1 MKPDN
6 KDFINSVNL
15 NIHTDFPYLILNVKN
30 DVAVPRNPGF
40 HVMHWHE
47 DLQFIYVL
55 EGMVRVQTLEESVL
69 LHAGEGIFINK
80 NVVHLVEKI
89 EECCYKSFLF
99 PDYFVSFYMGSP
111 AAKLTAA
118 FTANP
123 QITVVFLGNET
134 WHTAI
139 LEHLRKLI
147 SLEESKM
154 AENRDDFYC
163 YEVLATL
170 SSMWLILLKNIHT
183 AGGSVDSVV
192 SKRMHLFLQYINDRF
207 AEEITLEGL
216 AESAHVSKSECLR
229 CFRESLQTTPYRYLM
244 DFRLSK
250 ATKLLT
256 ETDLPVSE
264 IASCTGF
271 HGQSYFGKC
280 FREKMNCTPREY
292 RARK

>member
-1 MKPDN
+1 
-6 KDFINSVNL
+6 
-15 NIHTDFPYLILNVKN
+15 
-30 DVAVPRNPGF
+30 
-40 HVMHWHE
+40 
-47 DLQFIYVL
+47 
-55 EGMVRVQTLEESVL
+55 
-69 LHAGEGIFINK
+69 
-80 NVVHLVEKI
+80 
-89 EECCYKSFLF
+89 
-99 PDYFVSFYMGSP
+99 
-111 AAKLTAA
+111 
-118 FTANP
+118 
-123 QITVVFLGNET
+123 
-134 WHTAI
+134 
-139 LEHLRKLI
+139 
-147 SLEESKM
+147 M

-183 AGGSVDSVV
+183 AGGSVNSVV

-207 AEEITLEGL
+207 AEEITLEEL

-264 IASCTGF
+264 IASRTGF

-292 RARK
+292 RAWK

>member
-1 MKPDN
+1 MKTDN
-6 KDFINSVNL
+6 ADYINSVNL

-30 DVAVPRNPGF
+30 DVAIPRNPGF

-111 AAKLTAA
+111 AAKLTTAI
-118 FTANP
+118 TANP
-123 QITVVFLGNET
+123 QITVVFLGKEP
-134 WHTAI
+134 WQAAV

-147 SLEESKM
+147 LLENSRVG
-154 AENRDDFYC
+154 ENKNDFYC

-183 AGGSVDSVV
+183 ADSSMDSIV
-192 SKRMHLFLQYINDRF
+192 SKRMHLFLLYINDHF
-207 AEEITLEGL
+207 AEEITLEDL

-229 CFRESLQTTPYRYLM
+229 CFKESLQTTPYRYLM

-256 ETDLPVSE
+256 ETDLSVSE
-264 IASCTGF
+264 ISTRTGF

>member
-1 MKPDN
+1 MWQ
-6 KDFINSVNL
+6 
-15 NIHTDFPYLILNVKN
+15 FPAIQ
-30 DVAVPRNPGF
+30 AF
-40 HVMHWHE
+40 MSCT
-47 DLQFIYVL
+47 
-55 EGMVRVQTLEESVL
+55 GMRICSLFTYWR
-69 LHAGEGIFINK
+69 K
-80 NVVHLVEKI
+80 W
-89 EECCYKSFLF
+89 CYKSFLF
-99 PDYFVSFYMGSP
+99 PDYFVSFYTGSP

-118 FTANP
+118 LTANP

-134 WHTAI
+134 WYTSI
-139 LEHLRKLI
+139 LEHLQKLI
-147 SLEESKM
+147 SLEENKM

-207 AEEITLEGL
+207 AEEITLEEL

-229 CFRESLQTTPYRYLM
+229 CFRVSLQTTPYRYLM

-256 ETDLPVSE
+256 EADLSVNE

-271 HGQSYFGKC
+271 HGQSYFGRC
-280 FREKMNCTPREY
+280 FREKKNCTPREY
-292 RARK
+292 RAGKQY